1 MDPVSTA
8 NERVLFTYTTTHLT
22 YTDKVRFYYALK
34 GRDGKTG
41 IIQSASIEQLG
52 KTVLLVPKEQA
63 ANVEDFLKFWKC
75 AFTRRRVIL
84 DE

>member
-1 MDPVSTA
+1 MDKVGTLS
-8 NERVLFTYTTTHLT
+8 ERALFAYNTKHLA
-22 YTDKVRFYYALK
+22 YKDKVRFYYALK
-34 GRDGKTG
+34 GREGNAG